1 MIFVENGKGTPIRF
15 DADDLIY
22 NRFDMLYPDD
32 NSRLVCAYHENSYYI
47 DMHVE
52 GTKAFLN
59 VWGKTFPQEVF
70 DDVVG
75 KVFEQKDI
83 CSIHIQRGGN
93 NYREFL
99 QTTNDMRILL
109 PDTAE
114 GLMERMRAKH
124 RSNIR
129 RMERDLE
136 QEGPVSLAVYSEKI
150 PDDVVEQYFRWKM
163 ATHNTDYHMTPREYI
178 NNYHV
183 TDAMVLKAGSRMAAV
198 IFFCQVG
205 EIVYFENFSYD
216 TDFKKY
222 SPGLLVYKALLEEL
236 IKRGCRYLYLGG
248 GDYDYKRRFGA
259 EEYEAYSGIIYRPEV
274 IEEINAFCRSEGLEK
289 AAFYGYGV
297 CGHAF
302 LQLESKLDVAIAYG
316 IDRCG
321 KTGEKIS
328 FFVPE
333 ENWPDADG
341 VFITLN
347 TRNREVEELLKS
359 RFVKVYYWNEVVDEC
374 MARYSE
380 RGKSDATA

>member
-1 MIFVENGKGTPIRF
+1 MENKKETPIRF

-32 NSRLVCAYHENSYYI
+32 NSRFVCVSHENSYAI

-59 VWGKTFPQEVF
+59 VWGKTYPQEVF
-70 DDVVG
+70 EEVVRR
-75 KVFEQKDI
+75 VFDRKDI
-83 CSIHIQRGGN
+83 GSIHIQRGGN
-93 NYREFL
+93 HYRGFL
-99 QTTNDMRILL
+99 QATNDMRILL
-109 PDTAE
+109 PDTPE
-114 GLMERMRAKH
+114 GLTDRMRAKH

-129 RMERDLE
+129 RMERELE
-136 QEGPVSLAVYSEKI
+136 KEGPVSLVVYSEKI
-150 PDDVVEQYFRWKM
+150 PDDVVKQYFRWKM
-163 ATHNTDYHMTPREYI
+163 ATHHTDYHMTPQEYL
-178 NNYHV
+178 NHYHV

-205 EIVYFENFSYD
+205 KIVYFENFSYD
-216 TDFKKY
+216 TDLKKY

-248 GDYDYKRRFGA
+248 GEYDYKRRFGA
-259 EEYEAYSGIIYRPEV
+259 EEYEAYSGTIYRPEV
-274 IEEINAFCRSEGLEK
+274 LEEINAFCRREGLEK

-302 LQLESKLDVAIAYG
+302 LQLASELDIAIAYG
-316 IDRCG
+316 IDRCE
-321 KTGEKIS
+321 KSDEKIS
-328 FFVPE
+328 FFLPE
-333 ENWPDADG
+333 EGWPDADG

-347 TRNREVEELLKS
+347 TPNREVEELLKS
-359 RFVKVYYWNEVVDEC
+359 RFRRVYYWNEVVDEC
-374 MARYSE
+374 MARYLE